1 MMLPCLPYSCVGEP
15 GVRRRYGENYY
26 ACFVVD
32 LEGHRFEAVFQDEEE
47 GEEG

>member
-1 MMLPCLPYSCVGEP
+1 MGDGEP

-32 LEGHRFEAVFQDEEE
+32 PEGWRVEAVFQDEVGE
-47 GEEG
+47 GEE